1 MCLLGRKCTITWYI
15 LHIIVYWVIFANLQL
30 GAKGRICR
38 ENSKYALDENFY
50 GHFCPRRK
58 AANFWHLGSPWYIFV
73 IGVMSIVNGGSR
85 DQLDII
91 CRSTSSRCLISPAI
105 WAQLKHYFL
114 QFDLPQYSNCS
125 YGDNVQVNIK
135 PKCLTLLRPLNIK
148 RLDILTYPI
157 IKPQHQVVE
166 ENVTEPVLATLCG
179 AAPIPTVDTF
189 GSSARWPALHCN
201 QMPTFKT
208 QANIPRWW
216 SRSGEE
222 GFPCQD

>member
-1 MCLLGRKCTITWYI
+1 
-15 LHIIVYWVIFANLQL
+15 
-30 GAKGRICR
+30 
-38 ENSKYALDENFY
+38 
-50 GHFCPRRK
+50 
-58 AANFWHLGSPWYIFV
+58 
-73 IGVMSIVNGGSR
+73 MSIVNGGSR
-85 DQLDII
+85 AQLDII
-91 CRSTSSRCLISPAI
+91 CRSTSSRCLIRPTI

-135 PKCLTLLRPLNIK
+135 PKCLTLLRHLNIK

-189 GSSARWPALHCN
+189 GSSARCHPASSNPPPPFYQRSARILDPGN
-201 QMPTFKT
+201 SRRESASFFL
-208 QANIPRWW
+208 ARPREMIFWSLDLVMKHESNKLE
-216 SRSGEE
+216 SRSRLEIWE
-222 GFPCQD
+222 WSYDNLDLVLPCESKKKNSQSCLEKLHLLSRVRVRF

>member
-1 MCLLGRKCTITWYI
+1 
-15 LHIIVYWVIFANLQL
+15 
-30 GAKGRICR
+30 
-38 ENSKYALDENFY
+38 
-50 GHFCPRRK
+50 
-58 AANFWHLGSPWYIFV
+58 
-73 IGVMSIVNGGSR
+73 MSIVNGGSR
-85 DQLDII
+85 VQLDII
-91 CRSTSSRCLISPAI
+91 YRSTSSRCLIRLTI

-135 PKCLTLLRPLNIK
+135 PKCLTLLRHLNIK

-189 GSSARWPALHCN
+189 GSSARCHPASSTTPPFLPIPAVPPVF
-201 QMPTFKT
+201 QTFNPSLRITAVWTLIFNT
-208 QANIPRWW
+208 QANIPRLLDG
-216 SRSGEE
+216 SRKE
-222 GFPCQD
+222 GVSCQDQCQCGGWGHLELFFPNFC

>member
-1 MCLLGRKCTITWYI
+1 M
-15 LHIIVYWVIFANLQL
+15 
-30 GAKGRICR
+30 
-38 ENSKYALDENFY
+38 
-50 GHFCPRRK
+50 
-58 AANFWHLGSPWYIFV
+58 
-73 IGVMSIVNGGSR
+73 
-85 DQLDII
+85 
-91 CRSTSSRCLISPAI
+91 
-105 WAQLKHYFL
+105 KHYFL

-189 GSSARWPALHCN
+189 GSSARCHPASSTTPPLLTHTSC
-201 QMPTFKT
+201 PTRLPNFQSLFKNHSSLNSHIQHSGSYST
-208 QANIPRWW
+208 LMGRIKKRRGFL
-216 SRSGEE
+216 SRSM
-222 GFPCQD
+222 PVWRVRAS